1 MLRQARNLTCIT
13 ALALVFSGK
22 LCWQTTAK
30 QVCSNQSVYGS
41 SYPHQQCHPQ
51 WHQMNRLSLQ
61 RISQCKNARVEENR
75 LFSCSGCLV
84 FNLADQ
90 ISKIYA
96 SIEER
101 KQKNRKAQAAFRQHR
116 TEYITQLENDIKR
129 KDQRLAELQ
138 KTVEYYLML
147 KYKNS
152 LLERILLEKGK
163 SPSQPILQILIK
175 VAGIDVET
183 ELQRT
188 PYPETRQSASPTGLR
203 LVEAQSP
210 CSTND
215 SNKSTPL
222 EPASP
227 SQWGFPT
234 HMKQLGKLNPSLHV
248 LPFTSYIQRAVL
260 IKDRLITEQE
270 YEADVYADTIDG
282 QDPGDHSAGPSPY
295 LDSFPEQPAFP
306 DHAYPMGS
314 GSQSLVQPAT
324 MLQPDDSWAPFSI
337 PTDQTFGLPAS
348 MQFPTRYQ

>member
-1 MLRQARNLTCIT
+1 
-13 ALALVFSGK
+13 
-22 LCWQTTAK
+22 
-30 QVCSNQSVYGS
+30 
-41 SYPHQQCHPQ
+41 
-51 WHQMNRLSLQ
+51 
-61 RISQCKNARVEENR
+61 
-75 LFSCSGCLV
+75 
-84 FNLADQ
+84 
-90 ISKIYA
+90 
-96 SIEER
+96 
-101 KQKNRKAQAAFRQHR
+101 
-116 TEYITQLENDIKR
+116 
-129 KDQRLAELQ
+129 
-138 KTVEYYLML
+138 ML

-163 SPSQPILQILIK
+163 SPSQPILQILIN

-227 SQWGFPT
+227 SPWVFPT

-248 LPFTSYIQRAVL
+248 LPFTSYIQIAVL

-270 YEADVYADTIDG
+270 YEADAYADTIDG

-306 DHAYPMGS
+306 DQAYPMGS
-314 GSQSLVQPAT
+314 RSQSLVQPAT
-324 MLQPDDSWAPFSI
+324 MLQPDDSWAPYSI
-337 PTDQTFGLPAS
+337 PTNQTLKTYGPVLDADPFGLPAS